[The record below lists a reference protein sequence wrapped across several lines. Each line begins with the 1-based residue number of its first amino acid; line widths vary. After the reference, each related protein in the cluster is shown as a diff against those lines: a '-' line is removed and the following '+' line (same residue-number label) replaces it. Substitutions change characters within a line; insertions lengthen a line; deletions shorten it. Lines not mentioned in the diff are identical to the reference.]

1 MNTTTALP
9 DAGPV
14 LNISSYLFASLSDL
28 KPLRDSL
35 RRLCRRLDLRGT
47 ILLST
52 EGINLFVAGPAE
64 SIEKLL
70 AALRKVP
77 GLEKLE
83 AKESFT
89 SYQPFRRMLVKIKK
103 EIIAFGIDGIEPA
116 TRTAPKLPPQQ
127 LKQWLD
133 EGKPLM
139 LYDVRN
145 DYEVKVGT
153 FTNAV
158 PAGIDTF
165 RDFPEAVANLPEE
178 SKQTP
183 VVMFC
188 TGGIR
193 CEKAGPFMQKAG
205 FQEVYQL
212 EGGILKYFELVGG
225 DHYQGDCFVFDQR
238 VAVDP
243 RLQESAV
250 AQCFVCQTP
259 LTTEEQNSPLYV
271 PGESCPHCFKSA
283 QEAMTSVIAKRHAKL
298 KEVTSPLPGSIPYTN
313 TRRIYVS
320 SEQKGKT
327 IYEVMAEKV
336 PAASQGFW
344 EKMVRERLMVEI
356 IEHQDERLVEYRAV
370 DPNAPLE
377 AGQLFEQRYP
387 GTIEPDVSTDIQIL
401 YEDTGLIVVSKPAPL
416 PMHPCGR
423 FNKNSLV
430 NFLERVYHPQ
440 KLRIAHRL
448 DANTTGVAV
457 LSRTSAVAR
466 QVQPQ
471 FEQGKVEKRYL
482 ALVHGHPTENEFICE
497 EPIGTSRV
505 TGGGRRVEEGGQP
518 ARTDFIV
525 RERFDN
531 GTALMEVSPKTGR
544 TNQIRLHLWHLGFPI
559 VGDPMYQQNNVMQQK
574 QTLGVEEPPMCLH
587 AWEVRFRHPQTT
599 EMVTFQAPAPSWA
612 EGVSA
617 E

>member
-1 MNTTTALP
+1 MNTPTAVP

-14 LNISSYLFASLSDL
+14 LNISSYLFASLTDL

-35 RRLCRRLDLRGT
+35 RRACKKLDLRGT

-52 EGINLFVAGPAE
+52 EGINLFVAGPE
-64 SIEKLL
+64 ENVHKLL
-70 AALRKVP
+70 EILRKVP

-116 TRTAPKLPPQQ
+116 ERTSPKLPPQQ

-133 EGKPLM
+133 EGKPLL

-153 FTNAV
+153 FEKAV

-165 RDFPEAVANLPEE
+165 RDFPEAVASLPEDAK
-178 SKQTP
+178 STP

-193 CEKAGPFMQKAG
+193 CEKAGPFMQQAG
-205 FQEVYQL
+205 FNEVYQL

-243 RLQESAV
+243 KLQESAV
-250 AQCFVCQTP
+250 AQCFACQTP

-271 PGESCPHCFKSA
+271 PGTSCPHCFKSA
-283 QEAMTSVIAKRHAKL
+283 QETMAEVIAKRQEKL
-298 KEVTSPLPGSIPYTN
+298 KQVTSPLPGSIPYTN
-313 TRRIYVS
+313 TRRIFVS

-327 IYEVMAEKV
+327 LYEVLAEKV
-336 PAASQGFW
+336 PAASHGFW
-344 EKMVRERLMVEI
+344 ERMVAQQLLVEI
-356 IEHQDERLVEYRAV
+356 IHHQDERLQEFHAA
-370 DPNAPLE
+370 DPNVPLN

-387 GTIEPDVSTDIQIL
+387 GTTEPDVSTDIQIL
-401 YEDTGLIVVSKPAPL
+401 YEDSGMIVVSKPAPL

-423 FNKNSLV
+423 FNKNSLIS
-430 NFLERVYHPQ
+430 FLEQVYHPQ

-466 QVQPQ
+466 QIQPQ

-482 ALVHGHPTENEFICE
+482 ALVHGHPAEDEFICD

-505 TGGGRRVEEGGQP
+505 TGGGRRVEAGGQES
-518 ARTDFIV
+518 RTDFLV
-525 RERFDN
+525 KERFDD
-531 GTALMEVSPKTGR
+531 GTALLEVSPKTGR
-544 TNQIRLHLWHLGFPI
+544 TNQIRLHLWHLGYPI
-559 VGDPMYQQNNVMQQK
+559 VGDPMYQQGGVMQQK

-587 AWEVRFRHPQTT
+587 AWEVRFRHPQTA
-599 EMVTFQAPAPSWA
+599 EMVTFQAPAPTWA
-612 EGVSA
+612 TSEKP
-617 E
+617 